1 MAQLSNLR
9 HCFGAEGALN
19 ARLAEPG
26 GVRDHRQGRVHAMDM
41 SALVTH
47 LAN

>member
-19 ARLAEPG
+19 TRLAEPAS
-26 GVRDHRQGRVHAMDM
+26 VRYCSQGRVHAMD
-41 SALVTH
+41 VG
-47 LAN
+47 